1 MAAGATYEPIATT
14 SPTTNPTELIFN
26 SIPSTYTDLVL
37 VVTAKASPDG
47 GDIYIKVNDDT
58 NSNYSW
64 TNLWGNGGAVGSAR
78 TSSGS
83 LGLLVD
89 YYGTVGNNNNNHLL
103 IANFN
108 NYANTTTY
116 KTCISRSNNAAGGVD
131 VVTTMW
137 RQTEAIGSL
146 KLGIGSA
153 RTDTFSTGTVAT
165 LYGIKAA

>member
-1 MAAGATYEPIATT
+1 MPAGKTYEPIATT

-37 VVTAKASPDG
+37 VVTAKAAEG
-47 GDIYIKVNDDT
+47 GDIYIKVNDDGG
-58 NSNYSW
+58 SNYSW
-64 TNLWGNGGAVGSAR
+64 TNIWGNGSTTGTARGSSIAH
-78 TSSGS
+78 GI
-83 LGLLVD
+83 LVD
-89 YYGTVGNNNNNHLL
+89 YYGTVCANNNHIL

-116 KTCISRSNNAAGGVD
+116 KTCFSRSNNSGGGTD
-131 VVTTMW
+131 MVVSAW
-137 RQTEAIGSL
+137 RSTSAINSL
-146 KLGIGSA
+146 KLAIGSA